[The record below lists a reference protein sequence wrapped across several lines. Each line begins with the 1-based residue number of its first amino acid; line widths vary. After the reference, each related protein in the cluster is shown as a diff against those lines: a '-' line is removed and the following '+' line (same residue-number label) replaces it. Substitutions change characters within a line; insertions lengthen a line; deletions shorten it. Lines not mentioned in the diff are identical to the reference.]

1 MNERLIVAYTLLG
14 MLIILAGIMAWSVWH
29 NLPAQKEAR
38 YRKEARRKRKNH
50 DALLKDR
57 ETRS

>member
-1 MNERLIVAYTLLG
+1 MNERLIIAYTLLG
-14 MLIILAGIMAWSVWH
+14 MLIILAGIMVWSIWH

-38 YRKEARRKRKNH
+38 YRAEARRKQKDH
-50 DALLKDR
+50 DVLQKDR